1 MKMAK
6 PSPADIKAAEELHQ
20 VLQLIDA
27 RFGGPFSIPETGQ
40 CLSTLLHD
48 GLDAFDSDNLTHLQ
62 TLYNHLARLLRT
74 APNFYG
80 RVIGGML
87 WVIMNEANEI
97 LDPAADVI
105 ELHPRFGQLRAEC
118 EKLRGLTPEPPPRP
132 PEGQGLPRYGLRWT
146 GPGIPL
152 SVPMDDGYWTPWHLA
167 EAATVAPGSVAITAA
182 QLQSIHRD
190 LDACQKVIW
199 LAGTGPHGFGF
210 DPAYV
215 NDAKAR
221 LGEIEALLVTAAATE
236 AAPHG

>member
-6 PSPADIKAAEELHQ
+6 PSAADIEAAEELHQ
-20 VLQLIDA
+20 VLQLIDE

-40 CLSTLLHD
+40 SLSELLGD
-48 GLDAFDSDNLTHLQ
+48 REGAFDSDNLTHLQ

-80 RVIGGML
+80 RVIGGMC
-87 WVIMNEANEI
+87 WVIMNEANQI

-105 ELHPRFGQLRAEC
+105 DLHPRFNELRAEC
-118 EKLRGLTPEPPPRP
+118 ENLRGLMPEMPPRP
-132 PEGQGLPRYGLRWT
+132 PDGDGLPRYGLRWN
-146 GPGIPL
+146 GPGVPL

-167 EAATVAPGSVAITAA
+167 AAVSVAAGSVAVKAE
-182 QLQSIHRD
+182 QLQAIHRD

-199 LAGTGPHGFGF
+199 LAGVGERGQRF

-215 NDAKAR
+215 QHAQAR
-221 LGEIEALLVTAAATE
+221 LAEIEALLAQVTAPEATQS
-236 AAPHG
+236 

>member
-6 PSPADIKAAEELHQ
+6 PYPADIKAAEELHQ

-105 ELHPRFGQLRAEC
+105 ELHPRF
-118 EKLRGLTPEPPPRP
+118 
-132 PEGQGLPRYGLRWT
+132 
-146 GPGIPL
+146 
-152 SVPMDDGYWTPWHLA
+152 
-167 EAATVAPGSVAITAA
+167 A
-182 QLQSIHRD
+182 QLQDRATKMESLLLWALYHHQGGNSKVGQPIRRMLGIEQHASLAPEQIDRAYRA
-190 LDACQKVIW
+190 ACKAECKTW
-199 LAGTGPHGFGF
+199 LGHSGTGHIQCADCGRPHPEQKREGV
-210 DPAYV
+210 PQ
-215 NDAKAR
+215 
-221 LGEIEALLVTAAATE
+221 
-236 AAPHG
+236 